1 LTATWLRLPPD
12 SLFGLGD
19 FPELRLRVHEG
30 RMNGGRFIEFLKAL
44 VFSFPGKIFLI
55 VDVRDSQNGA

>member
-1 LTATWLRLPPD
+1 
-12 SLFGLGD
+12 
-19 FPELRLRVHEG
+19 
-30 RMNGGRFIEFLKAL
+30 MNGGRFIEFLKAL